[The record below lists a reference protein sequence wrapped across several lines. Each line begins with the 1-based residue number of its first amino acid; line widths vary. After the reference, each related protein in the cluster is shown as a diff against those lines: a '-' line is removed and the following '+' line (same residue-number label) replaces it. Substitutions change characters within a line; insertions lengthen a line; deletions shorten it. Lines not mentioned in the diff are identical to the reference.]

1 MQKLKQLN
9 VLFVEDDELVRDA
22 FILLVENLFKNF
34 YVAKDAYE
42 ALEIYKNK
50 KLI

>member
-22 FILLVENLFKNF
+22 FILLVENLFKNL
-34 YVAKDAYE
+34 YVTKNAYE
-42 ALEIYKNK
+42 TCD
-50 KLI
+50 